1 MLWNARRLLEAKA
14 IRDLFRIGR
23 HIAADSKLNAANVV
37 AQLQAKTA
45 ALAAYPNM
53 GRIGRIPGTRE
64 LVVHRHY
71 LIIYRAV
78 GPTVEI
84 IRVKH
89 TARQPP

>member
-1 MLWNARRLLEAKA
+1 MGAVYWRPQA
-14 IRDLFRIGR
+14 INDLVRIGR
-23 HIAADSKLNAANVV
+23 HIAIDSAVNAAHVV

-45 ALAAYPNM
+45 ALAAYPNI

-64 LVVHRHY
+64 LVVHTHY
-71 LIIYRAV
+71 IVIYRTS

-89 TARQPP
+89 TARQPS